1 MYNKLNK
8 FFIVAFSLFSLC
20 SCSTE
25 LYYGPFNTYYFNIY
39 GDTLT
44 FNISS
49 STPHTSSNF
58 VMLCEFMNPSREEFD
73 FIKRH
78 TKFYFQWGR
87 FYNIESQND
96 PSMQDDAPFLANT
109 AYILDSINNVSYAFK
124 TATDTDKQGKIGDEI
139 AAFVNETIASIENY
153 EEVKQDESIF
163 KLLGVHSFY
172 YLNEPYFTLKNKSFL
187 WKYRYSEEASFY
199 ILENETDFVP
209 GITAFKDN
217 ENIHS
222 NWRNYNNEIKI
233 TPEKVRNGDIP
244 LNEDYQESELDEYF
258 GKSGQI
264 LFKESFPNSEG
275 EYKRI
280 ASKYVKFLTIGHS
293 FINGFDVSFDADQS
307 NYDSGKDVKF
317 PYSKIYD
324 KQDPILKYNHGGKAQ
339 SSAWRYSFRLPT
351 ISKNSAKTYYLFEM
365 NNQSD
370 FSESEMMLHFEYQFE
385 VSNGFV
391 NKNFSFD
398 NYAYFNDRFEIDE
411 NPWLGGLYST

>member
-8 FFIVAFSLFSLC
+8 FSIVAFSLFSLC

-25 LYYGPFNTYYFNIY
+25 LYGVINKYYFTIY
-39 GDTLT
+39 ETT
-44 FNISS
+44 FPFEISQESSFSS
-49 STPHTSSNF
+49 SNCM
-58 VMLCEFMNPSREEFD
+58 VVCDYVRPSRDMFNVL
-73 FIKRH
+73 KKH
-78 TKFYFQWGR
+78 TKFYFEWHHY
-87 FYNIESQND
+87 YNAVSLAD
-96 PSMQDDAPFLANT
+96 PSIKYDAPFLANN

-124 TATDTDKQGKIGDEI
+124 TATDTDNQGKIGDEI
-139 AAFVNETIASIENY
+139 AAFVNETIASIGNY

-163 KLLGVHSFY
+163 ELLGVHNFY

-244 LNEDYQESELDEYF
+244 LNKDYQESELDEYF

-280 ASKYVKFLTIGHS
+280 GSKYVKFLTIGYS
-293 FINGFDVSFDADQS
+293 FINGFDISFSADQS

-324 KQDPILKYNHGGKAQ
+324 KEDPVLKYNHSGKAQ
-339 SSAWRYSFRLPT
+339 SSSWRYSFKLPT
-351 ISKNSAKTYYLFEM
+351 ISKNTAKTYYLFEM

-385 VSNGFV
+385 VSNGLA

-411 NPWLGGLYST
+411 NPWLGGQ